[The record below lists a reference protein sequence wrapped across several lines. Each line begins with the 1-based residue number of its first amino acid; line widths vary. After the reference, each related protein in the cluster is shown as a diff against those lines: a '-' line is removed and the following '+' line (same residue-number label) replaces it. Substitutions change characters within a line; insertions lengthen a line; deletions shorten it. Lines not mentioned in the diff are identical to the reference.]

1 MKNRNNIQRPGL
13 RKKFFGSKAY
23 LRGIR
28 KKVKINMKPK
38 KAITI

>member
-23 LRGIR
+23 LRSIR
-28 KKVKINMKPK
+28 KKVKISMKPK

>member
-23 LRGIR
+23 LRGLR
-28 KKVKINMKPK
+28 KKVKVGIKSK
-38 KAITI
+38 KAVTT